1 MFRNALRRAKD
12 GTQPS
17 SARLRISWL
26 AADQKLLDFLPLALD
41 RGSLSLLDLI
51 MQLEFLPGLFL
62 LTGPII
68 GNRQPV
74 ICVG

>member
-1 MFRNALRRAKD
+1 
-12 GTQPS
+12 
-17 SARLRISWL
+17 
-26 AADQKLLDFLPLALD
+26 LLDFLPLALD

>member
-41 RGSLSLLDLI
+41 RGGLPLLDVI
-51 MQLEFLPGLFL
+51 VQLEFLPGFL
-62 LTGPII
+62 VFSGSII
-68 GNRQPV
+68 GHR
-74 ICVG
+74 